1 MVSILEILADDAR
14 CTAKEI
20 AVRLG
25 MEEPQVAQ
33 QIKELEDRHVIL
45 GYRAV
50 VDWSRIGD
58 DRDTPV
64 FAFIEVRASPERG
77 MGFDR
82 LAEHIAGFEEVH
94 SVHLIS
100 GTHDLNVVVQGKD
113 FREVALFVAEK
124 LAPLP
129 QVQSTATSF
138 VLKSYKLEGT
148 ILAKDDTDRRLPV
161 TP

>member
-1 MVSILEILADDAR
+1 MIPILQILAEDAR

-20 AVRLG
+20 AVRLD
-25 MEEPQVAQ
+25 MDESEVAAKIAQ
-33 QIKELEDRHVIL
+33 LEDSRVIL
-45 GYRAV
+45 GYHAV
-50 VDWSRIGD
+50 VDWSRAGD

-64 FAFIEVRASPERG
+64 FAFTEVRASPERG

-82 LAEHIAGFEEVH
+82 LAEHIAAFDEVH

-148 ILAKDDTDRRLPV
+148 ILAKEDTDRRLPV

>member
-1 MVSILEILADDAR
+1 MYSILRILAEDAR
-14 CTAKEI
+14 CTPQEI

-25 MEEPQVAQ
+25 LEESEVAAK
-33 QIKELEDRHVIL
+33 IKELEDNHVIL
-45 GYRAV
+45 GYHAI
-50 VDWSRIGD
+50 VDWARASNEGEA
-58 DRDTPV
+58 PV

-82 LAEHIAGFEEVH
+82 LAEHIAGFDEVH

-100 GTHDLNVVVQGKD
+100 GTHDLNVVVHGKD
-113 FREVALFVAEK
+113 FRQVALFVAEK

-148 ILAKDDTDRRLPV
+148 ILAGDDTDRRLPV

>member
-1 MVSILEILADDAR
+1 MLSILEILAGDAT

-20 AVRLG
+20 AIRLG
-25 MEEPQVAQ
+25 TDEAEVAAK
-33 QIKELEDRHVIL
+33 IKELEKDHVIL
-45 GYRAV
+45 GYHAI

-82 LAEHIAGFEEVH
+82 LADHIAGFDEVH

-100 GTHDLNVVVQGKD
+100 GTHDLNVVIQGRD

-161 TP
+161 SP

>member
-25 MEEPQVAQ
+25 MDESEVAGKIKQLEEDQ
-33 QIKELEDRHVIL
+33 VIL
-45 GYRAV
+45 GYHAV
-50 VDWSRIGD
+50 VDWSRVGD
-58 DRDTPV
+58 DRDIPV

-82 LAEHIAGFEEVH
+82 LAEHIAGFDEVH

-100 GTHDLNVVVQGKD
+100 GTHDLNVVVEGRD

>member
-1 MVSILEILADDAR
+1 MVSILEILAGDAT

-20 AVRLG
+20 AVRLD
-25 MEEPQVAQ
+25 MDEPDVAAR
-33 QIKELEDRHVIL
+33 IKELEANHVIL
-45 GYRAV
+45 GYHAV
-50 VDWSRIGD
+50 VDWSRVGD
-58 DRDTPV
+58 ERDTPV

-82 LAEHIAGFEEVH
+82 LAEHIAGFDEVH

-100 GTHDLNVVVQGKD
+100 GTHDLNVVVQGCD

-161 TP
+161 SP

>member
-1 MVSILEILADDAR
+1 MIPVLEILAGDAT
-14 CTAKEI
+14 CPPQEI
-20 AVRLG
+20 AVRLDLD
-25 MEEPQVAQ
+25 EAEVAAK
-33 QIKELEDRHVIL
+33 IKELEENHVIL
-45 GYRAV
+45 GYHAV
-50 VDWSRIGD
+50 VDWSRVGD
-58 DRDTPV
+58 ERDTPV

-82 LAEHIAGFEEVH
+82 LADHIAGFDEVH

-100 GTHDLNVVVQGKD
+100 GTHDLNVVIQGRD

-148 ILAKDDTDRRLPV
+148 VLAKDDSDRRLPV